1 MADGDRERLCAAAA
15 VAVPLLALIA
25 TAPFGAHPVN
35 DDWQM
40 YWSAFRFATE
50 GDVRVPDY
58 SAMGAVGWTV
68 PAGAVAAIAGQ
79 SFVLMRALT
88 MATLAVAGWA
98 AWRLAR
104 EFGIRPAA
112 ALGVSLAITLSP
124 ILFWL
129 STTFM
134 TDAPFHALWLL
145 SLLCL
150 SRGLRT
156 GRTGEFA
163 LGAAAAVWAAWIRLP
178 IAAVPLALIAAAW
191 LARGDAAT
199 RRRAVFAAVAALLA
213 GVGGFLAW
221 YLFVHGPTAA
231 FREKSGL
238 DVVRMAHAVPSGA
251 FACVAYAGFLLL
263 PLAPAALARSRD
275 GRRGAA
281 IAAGVAAAVALVHA
295 KTGFLGA
302 IHKSMPYLPNVA
314 FNLGLGPVTLTDVY
328 REGGAPPVTAPAAV
342 QVALGVAFAALG
354 AALAWLAL
362 RRAVAAVRFRDAR
375 VVLLAGAVVLYLGA
389 AILFTKD
396 DAPLFDRYL
405 VPMAAPLAVL
415 LLAPRGA
422 GDDAPLP
429 GRVRIAGAVL
439 LAGVAAFAV
448 LGTRDHH
455 RFNDAR
461 FDLAGEAVRRA
472 GSTRR
477 VDGGFEFNC
486 WHDFEAWRRGDF
498 VRAPGW
504 KGWYVEDPE
513 FVVASR
519 ERPGYDVVDRRRLFA
534 VVGLRRWDLLLLRR
548 RP

>member
-1 MADGDRERLCAAAA
+1 MADGDRERLCAATAA
-15 VAVPLLALIA
+15 VAPLLALIA

-40 YWSAFRFATE
+40 YWSAFRFATQGE
-50 GDVRVPDY
+50 IRVPDY
-58 SAMGAVGWTV
+58 SAMGAVGWTM
-68 PAGAVAAIAGQ
+68 PAGAIAAALGQ
-79 SFVLMRALT
+79 SFVLMRVLT
-88 MATLAVAGWA
+88 MATLGVAGWA

-104 EFGIRPAA
+104 EFGIRPAV

-145 SLLCL
+145 SLLFL
-150 SRGLRT
+150 TRGLRT
-156 GRTGEFA
+156 GRALEFA

-191 LARGDAAT
+191 FARGDAAT
-199 RRRAVFAAVAALLA
+199 RRRAQFAAAAVLLL

-221 YLFVHGPTAA
+221 YELVHGATGA
-231 FREKSGL
+231 FRAKSEL
-238 DVVRMAHAVPSGA
+238 DIAEMARAIPGGA

-263 PLAPAALARSRD
+263 PLVPAALARSRD

-281 IAAGVAAAVALVHA
+281 VAAGVAAAVALVHA

-314 FNLGLGPVTLTDVY
+314 FNLGLGPMTLTDVY

-354 AALAWLAL
+354 AAVAWLAL
-362 RRAVAAVRFRDAR
+362 RRTAAAVRSRDAR
-375 VVLLAGAVVLYLGA
+375 VVLLAGAVVLYLGG
-389 AILFTKD
+389 AILFTKH

-422 GDDAPLP
+422 GDDTPLP
-429 GRVRIAGAVL
+429 RPARVTCGAL

-461 FDLAGEAVRRA
+461 FELAGEAVRRA
-472 GSTRR
+472 GSSRR

-486 WHDFEAWRRGDF
+486 WHDYEAWRRGEF
-498 VRAPGW
+498 ARAPAW

-519 ERPGYDVVDRRRLFA
+519 GRPGYEVVDRRPLFTL
-534 VVGLRRWDLLLLRR
+534 VGLTRWDLLLLRR